1 MFLSLASQGESHEN
15 DQHEDHVGVELEDAC
30 LQPVGV
36 ASIQAGEATQEQA
49 ALHGHLHPLDGQHR
63 RPAGGPQL
71 PLWTSKVLG
80 KDKEAET
87 QDRTSE
93 ARGVGDGEVGGD
105 HPPVHLPP
113 VHQPGEGGT
122 WVAGGG
128 RAVDDQLVSR

>member
-1 MFLSLASQGESHEN
+1 MSLASQGESHEN

-49 ALHGHLHPLDGQHR
+49 ALHGHLHPLDGQHCG
-63 RPAGGPQL
+63 PTGGPQL

-80 KDKEAET
+80 EYEKAES

-93 ARGVGDGEVGGD
+93 SRGVGDGEIRGD
-105 HPPVHLPP
+105 HPPVHPPP

-122 WVAGGG
+122 WVTWGGCT
-128 RAVDDQLVSR
+128 VDGQLVSR